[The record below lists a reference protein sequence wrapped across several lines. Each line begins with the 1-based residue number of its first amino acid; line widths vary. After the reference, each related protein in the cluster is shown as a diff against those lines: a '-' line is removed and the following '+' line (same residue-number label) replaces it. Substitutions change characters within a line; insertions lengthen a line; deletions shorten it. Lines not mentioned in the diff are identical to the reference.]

1 MLALSSIIE
10 EICTILRRIASAAIH
25 CPIIGK
31 ECGKMIQQ
39 CMQVW
44 IDAIGPLAT
53 YIAPIE
59 DGRLYPL
66 GINIE
71 NGQMI
76 TYAWLKNYSGE
87 FVVSMSQYRNEFH
100 PEQFS
105 QQYLAFQVQFVRN
118 TLMIP
123 QRTFG

>member
-1 MLALSSIIE
+1 ME
-10 EICTILRRIASAAIH
+10 FVFGTLRSA
-25 CPIIGK
+25 PTEN

-66 GINIE
+66 GINIKHNSE
-71 NGQMI
+71 I
-76 TYAWLKNYSGE
+76 FAVFL
-87 FVVSMSQYRNEFH
+87 R
-100 PEQFS
+100 
-105 QQYLAFQVQFVRN
+105 
-118 TLMIP
+118 LMERKFNKLVILEK
-123 QRTFG
+123 GNIVNAHIKHD